1 MGWTLLESLPYS
13 AVIVPPPAV
22 EEQSQPFYGTERQLF
37 MAGTLTYAISET
49 PAQSLVD
56 LSCVSSRLPSVIV
69 CLPSVQVVVPFV
81 VSLE

>member
-1 MGWTLLESLPYS
+1 
-13 AVIVPPPAV
+13 
-22 EEQSQPFYGTERQLF
+22 
-37 MAGTLTYAISET
+37 MAGTLTYAVSET

-56 LSCVSSRLPSVIV
+56 LSCVSSWLPSVIV